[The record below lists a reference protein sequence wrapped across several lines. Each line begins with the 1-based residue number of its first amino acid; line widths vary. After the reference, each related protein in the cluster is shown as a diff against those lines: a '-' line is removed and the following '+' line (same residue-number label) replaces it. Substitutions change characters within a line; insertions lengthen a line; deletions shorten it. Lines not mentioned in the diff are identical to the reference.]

1 MINNYLFTDE
11 FSARAI
17 IKRIYL
23 NKEDISAD
31 KLMLLVELLNQQQL
45 VSKNPVSSLAGGRI
59 RYEGYNFASGYLLKA
74 TLSQSQANG
83 LLYILKNPYKSALK
97 IFDNV
102 FKNPFECDEKSLALA
117 KDNVKEY
124 QQNLFKDTYSFSLS
138 ELEVSYSRPIVNL
151 NLISSMTIDD
161 LKKSFDDIKKSKV
174 GEYIYIGRKEKDS
187 ILETLIP
194 FEKDFEG
201 LPFSFTIN
209 NKDLYGQTFI
219 NDVYSQIFEFSKI
232 KTLKDY
238 ELTKCVLNA
247 FGRYFTKRIDEEYH
261 VNISVKFDFIS
272 NIRAIMSIVIPI
284 GKWSMI
290 KPLFSDILTPH
301 WLAKISEYYS
311 YSLSQLEIEN
321 IQLSGNFVQS
331 IHRKELLDDFHL
343 QEDKLFNSS
352 SEFSQDEFDS
362 KAKEFKSVNVFKCI
376 HDKGE
381 LVHD

>member
-1 MINNYLFTDE
+1 MINNYLYTDE

-23 NKEDISAD
+23 NKEDISVD

-59 RYEGYNFASGYLLKA
+59 RYEGYNFASGYLLQA
-74 TLSQSQANG
+74 TLSQSQATG
-83 LLYILKNPYKSALK
+83 LLYLFKNPYKSALK

-124 QQNLFKDTYSFSLS
+124 QKNFFKDTYSFSLS
-138 ELEVSYSRPIVNL
+138 ELEVSYSRPIVNF

-161 LKKSFDDIKKSKV
+161 LKKAFDVIKQSKV
-174 GEYIYIGRKEKDS
+174 GEYIYIGKKEKEN

-209 NKDLYGQTFI
+209 NKDLYGEHFI

-247 FGRYFTKRIDEEYH
+247 IGHYFEKKIDEEYH
-261 VNISVKFDFIS
+261 VKVKVKFDFIS
-272 NIRAIMSIVIPI
+272 NIRAIMSTIIPL

-290 KPLFSDILTPH
+290 KPVFNDILTPH
-301 WLAKISEYYS
+301 FLAKIKEYYS

-321 IQLSGNFVQS
+321 IKLSGNFIES
-331 IHRKELLDDFHL
+331 IHRKELLDDLHL
-343 QEDKLFNSS
+343 QEDKLFNST
-352 SEFSQDEFDS
+352 SEFSLNEFES
-362 KAKEFKSVNVFKCI
+362 KAKEIQGVNVFKCI

-381 LVHD
+381 LK